1 MNPKRDHAGIFV
13 PPPFLYAI
21 PFAAGMLLHRTVGGD
36 SFPPSIAPA
45 ARIAGLALL
54 AAGILL
60 ALASEILFARAGT
73 SAIPIRPTQA
83 IVTGG
88 PYRFTRNPMYL
99 SLAIDYVGLTLV
111 VGYAWP
117 FAGLLVAILA
127 VDRYA
132 IPREERYLEGK
143 FGDSYRQ
150 YRQSVRRWL

>member
-1 MNPKRDHAGIFV
+1 MNPRRDHAGIFV

-36 SFPPSIAPA
+36 SFPASAAPA
-45 ARIAGLALL
+45 ARVAGFVLL

-60 ALASEILFARAGT
+60 ALVAEFLFARAGT
-73 SAIPIRPTQA
+73 SAMPIRPTQA
-83 IVTGG
+83 IVTAG

-99 SLAIDYVGLTLV
+99 SLAIDYIGLTLV

-127 VDRYA
+127 IDRYA
-132 IPREERYLEGK
+132 IPREERYLEEK
-143 FGDSYRQ
+143 FGDPYRQ
-150 YRQSVRRWL
+150 YRATVRRWL